1 MSLTGI
7 QMNDQTE
14 SQNRADF
21 NNKGHDGTQIGILN
35 IHLGRVIILFS
46 AAALVI
52 AVVISLFALGWYTR
66 VFNSADPNLSG
77 LAAGSTRSPSPSKSP
92 SPSPSATTAKAPRS
106 STRPSSPGSASPS
119 ASLNSPA
126 ETSPP
131 AQKSLLPK
139 GSTQAQP
146 QESNLPAGH
155 PLPVDTPVSSSGL
168 RTSLD
173 EPVNAEL
180 TANTPP
186 WQTTQLKMTM
196 EPTGQLVITGSNGQI
211 LWSSPTYQSGSLA
224 TIQGDGNFVIYNP
237 DHEPLWATNTNKG
250 PSNSVYLE
258 LAATGAIQIIYN
270 GVSIYTFP
278 GT

>member
-1 MSLTGI
+1 
-7 QMNDQTE
+7 MNDQTE

-35 IHLGRVIILFS
+35 LHLGRVIILFS
-46 AAALVI
+46 AAALVV

-66 VFNSADPNLSG
+66 VFNGDPNLSG

-106 STRPSSPGSASPS
+106 ATRPSSPGSASPS
-119 ASLNSPA
+119 ASLSSPA

-131 AQKSLLPK
+131 AQRSLLPK

-155 PLPVDTPVSSSGL
+155 PLPTDTPVSSSDL
-168 RTSLD
+168 PTSLD
-173 EPVNAEL
+173 ESVNAEL
-180 TANTPP
+180 SANTPP

-196 EPTGQLVITGSNGQI
+196 EPTGQLVITGSSGQT
-211 LWSSPTYQSGSLA
+211 LWASSTNQSGSWA
-224 TIQGDGNFVIYNP
+224 TIQGDANFVIYNP
-237 DHEPLWATNTNKG
+237 AHQPLWATNTKQN
-250 PSNSVYLE
+250 PSSNVYLDLE
-258 LAATGAIQIIYN
+258 ATGAIQIIYN